1 MKISALFVGLLL
13 MIQERVVFAEETT
26 FIEPVAVDKYAYEVA
41 VNPQVQTETEKYLE
55 KFTTLSETAQV
66 DNLKVLVNNYV
77 VPELTGTIKYYNDI
91 MKTLKED
98 FKEISIGEERKYELK
113 IGVQQAWDNIKVL
126 VEPVLREL
134 NLHDV
139 LMPILIEKMVGDY
152 KITIDEAKVFIEA
165 IRSLSSTISNTM
177 KRMTDDNQFV
187 IKVAIKESETKYI
200 ELSKLKDEL
209 ENKLKTLEESKT
221 TDDSKLNE
229 KIIDLTAQIS
239 VEKNININLKASYST
254 LQKEYDNQ
262 IEEIETLKL
271 KAGTDEKR
279 IKELENQKQAI
290 TNQHDKDLATLADK
304 VNEIN
309 QLKSDLDNSRKDT
322 EIKTLT
328 AQLQECKE
336 LKDASS
342 QFVTNALD
350 ATGLILPGV
359 FVVAFLL
366 LLGMWACFRG
376 KQQVNTIIIDGIN
389 YAITKKPIH
398 PHQFYNPKV
407 DYNDV
412 EDSIR
417 KRLNAMI
424 EEDFKVWIE
433 RYENDYIDYNPP
445 AKGTKKDK
453 IEYHIEWY
461 RKQHESLH

>member
-1 MKISALFVGLLL
+1 M
-13 MIQERVVFAEETT
+13 
-26 FIEPVAVDKYAYEVA
+26 
-41 VNPQVQTETEKYLE
+41 
-55 KFTTLSETAQV
+55 
-66 DNLKVLVNNYV
+66 
-77 VPELTGTIKYYNDI
+77 
-91 MKTLKED
+91 
-98 FKEISIGEERKYELK
+98 
-113 IGVQQAWDNIKVL
+113 

-177 KRMTDDNQFV
+177 IRMTDDNQFV
-187 IKVAIKESETKYI
+187 IKLAIKESETKYI

-309 QLKSDLDNSRKDT
+309 QLKSDLDNSRKETESLKKKLSDAEADALKGSKSSSNDAETIRELKKAVDSQLELQKKLETAITAKDT